1 MKKIL
6 FVFLMSLLATV
17 AIAQQQTPKPEIYVD
32 DGTDVCDVWA
42 YGEGEVHLFMDSV
55 EVDNPCRINKD
66 YVEQSFFFGAYA
78 EVEGCY
84 PSEWVYCEVIV
95 PAMEGPIL
103 PVEPDMGLNI
113 TVMDEYILIEPYIDD
128 EIFSAGTV
136 LINGELFDPPYM
148 LPRYN
153 YDYEYFIY
161 VEFIADGYERKTY
174 EETIIVPAVEN
185 PILPVEPDYGVHVT
199 ITDESV
205 LLEPYVD
212 PVNFYNGVYYLRL
225 FIDDQR
231 VNYPYTLPRSQEEY
245 VVCATVQIYLEGIYE
260 PLVCNREIVVPALE
274 PIPPYKKYDV
284 NGDGEVNIADV
295 NAINNSIL
303 SSTFDEAY
311 DVNDDGEVNIA
322 DINEVISFII
332 GRTSP
337 AALFLKSITHNS

>member
-55 EVDNPCRINKD
+55 EVDNPCCINKD

-212 PVNFYNGVYYLRL
+212 PVNFYNGDYYLRL

-245 VVCATVQIYLEGIYE
+245 VVCVTVQIYLEGIYE
-260 PLVCNREIVVPALE
+260 PFVCNREIVVPALE

-337 AALFLKSITHNS
+337 AA